1 MLGDGR
7 IRMHNIISVTIEL
20 VICISINHLIG
31 DIMKKEPIA
40 TSEGQM
46 DNRRECGKVK

>member
-20 VICISINHLIG
+20 VICISINHVIG
-31 DIMKKEPIA
+31 GYYEKR
-40 TSEGQM
+40 T
-46 DNRRECGKVK
+46 NRDFRGANG